1 MTHIE
6 AFFSQKY
13 ALFSNHCPLLPNCFL
28 RLKEDNNRS
37 VAAFTLVSRA
47 AGKLDVRAGCV
58 CGERCAGSS
67 PQPLP
72 RVRRVHVGARGH
84 SRDCR
89 DFSSTQV
96 TLWKYSILYTI
107 PDVWHSYI
115 DIFSCISVFTHLLSR
130 RKDQPRQRCTDCLK
144 TKRRNASAFLEQLR
158 WSNQA
163 PAGKCKTLR
172 RNRRNPIQVS
182 LYSKS
187 NIALFHI
194 IINDKCF
201 LMSILG
207 FPGCLAPSQTN
218 VQRNCSGHLAI

>member
-1 MTHIE
+1 M
-6 AFFSQKY
+6 
-13 ALFSNHCPLLPNCFL
+13 
-28 RLKEDNNRS
+28 
-37 VAAFTLVSRA
+37 VS
-47 AGKLDVRAGCV
+47 
-58 CGERCAGSS
+58 GERCAGSS
-67 PQPLP
+67 PQPPP
-72 RVRRVHVGARGH
+72 RVRRDHVGARGH

-207 FPGCLAPSQTN
+207 FPGCLAPSQTD
-218 VQRNCSGHLAI
+218 VQRNWSGQWTPRHLILLQVTRRHWGALYLYLGSISITRLSPG

>member
-1 MTHIE
+1 MCY
-6 AFFSQKY
+6 Q
-13 ALFSNHCPLLPNCFL
+13 L
-28 RLKEDNNRS
+28 
-37 VAAFTLVSRA
+37 
-47 AGKLDVRAGCV
+47 
-58 CGERCAGSS
+58 
-67 PQPLP
+67 
-72 RVRRVHVGARGH
+72 
-84 SRDCR
+84 
-89 DFSSTQV
+89 
-96 TLWKYSILYTI
+96 
-107 PDVWHSYI
+107 
-115 DIFSCISVFTHLLSR
+115 SC

-194 IINDKCF
+194 IINNKWF

-207 FPGCLAPSQTN
+207 FPGCLAPSQTD
-218 VQRNCSGHLAI
+218 VQWNWSGQWTPHHLILLQVTRRHWGALYLYLGSISPSPGWGPQVTCWTCSWPWQGRGGQLLVTSIPCLYVVLKSWFWNIDICFNSLWL

>member
-1 MTHIE
+1 M
-6 AFFSQKY
+6 
-13 ALFSNHCPLLPNCFL
+13 
-28 RLKEDNNRS
+28 
-37 VAAFTLVSRA
+37 VS
-47 AGKLDVRAGCV
+47 DVRA
-58 CGERCAGSS
+58 A
-67 PQPLP
+67 LP
-72 RVRRVHVGARGH
+72 NLCHVSAVSMSVPEPRRGH

-96 TLWKYSILYTI
+96 ALWKYSILYTI

-115 DIFSCISVFTHLLSR
+115 DIFSCISVFTHLLSC

-182 LYSKS
+182 LYFKS
-187 NIALFHI
+187 NIF
-194 IINDKCF
+194 K
-201 LMSILG
+201 SY
-207 FPGCLAPSQTN
+207 
-218 VQRNCSGHLAI
+218 HLSSF